1 MTDVEVSDVR
11 RKTNRKSRFL
21 QVSLL
26 EEKYDKFMVSKIIFF
41 TFNESLKIMVNQ
53 VSSRIDHFHCEL

>member
-1 MTDVEVSDVR
+1 MTDMEVGDVR

-26 EEKYDKFMVSKIIFF
+26 EEKYEKFMVSKIIFL
-41 TFNESLKIMVNQ
+41 TFNESLKIIVNR